1 MATRDDSERKRG
13 KVMNKQEILTI
24 IDSTQSFNS
33 FIEGMDTINGQSLG
47 LVIDVAG
54 VDGEEWTDEECLET
68 IKEIVDLTNAYK
80 NTHDWS
86 D

>member
-1 MATRDDSERKRG
+1 
-13 KVMNKQEILTI
+13 MNKQEILAI
-24 IDSTQSFNS
+24 IDSTNNFNA
-33 FIEGMDTINGQSLG
+33 FIEGMDTLNGQALS

-68 IKEIVDLTNAYK
+68 IKEIVDMTNAYR
-80 NTHDWS
+80 NTHDWN

>member
-1 MATRDDSERKRG
+1 
-13 KVMNKQEILTI
+13 MNKQEILSI
-24 IDSTQSFNS
+24 IDSTQNFNA

-68 IKEIVDLTNAYK
+68 IKEIVDMTNAYK

-86 D
+86 N

>member
-1 MATRDDSERKRG
+1 
-13 KVMNKQEILTI
+13 MNKQEILSV

-47 LVIDVAG
+47 LVINVAG

-80 NTHDWS
+80 NTHDWN

>member
-1 MATRDDSERKRG
+1 
-13 KVMNKQEILTI
+13 MNKQEILSV
-24 IDSTQSFNS
+24 IDSTQSFNA

-47 LVIDVAG
+47 LVINVAG
-54 VDGEEWTDEECLET
+54 VDGEEWTDEECLDT

>member
-1 MATRDDSERKRG
+1 M
-13 KVMNKQEILTI
+13 MNKQEILSV
-24 IDSTQSFNS
+24 IDSTQSFNA

-54 VDGEEWTDEECLET
+54 VDGEEWTDEECLDT

-80 NTHDWS
+80 NTHDWNN
-86 D
+86 

>member
-1 MATRDDSERKRG
+1 
-13 KVMNKQEILTI
+13 MNKQEILTI
-24 IDSTQSFNS
+24 IDSTQSFNA

-54 VDGEEWTDEECLET
+54 VDGEEWTDEECLDT

>member
-1 MATRDDSERKRG
+1 
-13 KVMNKQEILTI
+13 MNKQEILSI
-24 IDSTQSFNS
+24 IDSTQNFNA

-80 NTHDWS
+80 NTHNWGN
-86 D
+86 

>member
-1 MATRDDSERKRG
+1 
-13 KVMNKQEILTI
+13 MNKQEILAI
-24 IDSTQSFNS
+24 IDSPNNFNA
-33 FIEGMDTINGQSLG
+33 FIEGMDTLNGQALS

-68 IKEIVDLTNAYK
+68 IKEIVDMTNAYR
-80 NTHDWS
+80 NTHDWN

>member
-1 MATRDDSERKRG
+1 
-13 KVMNKQEILTI
+13 MNKQEILSV
-24 IDSTQSFNS
+24 IDSTQSFNA

-54 VDGEEWTDEECLET
+54 VDGEEWTDEECLDT

-80 NTHDWS
+80 NTHDWGTK
-86 D
+86 

>member
-1 MATRDDSERKRG
+1 
-13 KVMNKQEILTI
+13 MNKQEILSV
-24 IDSTQSFNS
+24 IDSTQSFNT
-33 FIEGMDTINGQSLG
+33 FIEGIDTINGQSLG

>member
-1 MATRDDSERKRG
+1 
-13 KVMNKQEILTI
+13 MNKQEILSI
-24 IDSTQSFNS
+24 IDSTQSFNA

-80 NTHDWS
+80 NTHVWND
-86 D
+86 

>member
-1 MATRDDSERKRG
+1 
-13 KVMNKQEILTI
+13 MNKEEILLI
-24 IDSTQSFNS
+24 IDSTQSFNA

>member
-1 MATRDDSERKRG
+1 
-13 KVMNKQEILTI
+13 MNKQEILSI
-24 IDSTQSFNS
+24 IDSTQSFNA

-86 D
+86 N

>member
-1 MATRDDSERKRG
+1 MT
-13 KVMNKQEILTI
+13 KQEILAI
-24 IDSTQSFNS
+24 IDSTESFNAYIGS
-33 FIEGMDTINGQSLG
+33 MDCLRGLALS

-54 VDGEEWTDEECLET
+54 VDGEEWTDEECLDT

-80 NTHDWS
+80 NTHDWN

>member
-1 MATRDDSERKRG
+1 
-13 KVMNKQEILTI
+13 MNKQEILSI
-24 IDSTQSFNS
+24 IDSTQSFNA
-33 FIEGMDTINGQSLG
+33 FIEGMDTINGQSLS

-80 NTHDWS
+80 NTHDWNN
-86 D
+86 

>member
-1 MATRDDSERKRG
+1 
-13 KVMNKQEILTI
+13 MNKQEILSV
-24 IDSTQSFNS
+24 IDSTQSFNA

-54 VDGEEWTDEECLET
+54 VDGEEWTDEECLDT

-86 D
+86 E